1 MAIETLEAK
10 FEDRKPNPQ
19 TLELKTNN
27 PKDVKDGE
35 NIIPLAASNNQGGTA
50 AAAGELVRALP
61 DKAKEAEV
69 KEAGKGKEDKN
80 PLLAF
85 VEAILSQI
93 KGITEEEKR
102 HIKADAS
109 IQNGA
114 TAQVVE
120 ASAARVAPEKTI
132 KDMPEGELAK
142 VAELKRDFQDK
153 GVKMQ
158 QEGTTHL
165 AYNGGKAPQQ
175 PSMGAN
181 LA

>member
-19 TLELKTNN
+19 TLELKTN
-27 PKDVKDGE
+27 PKDVKNGE
-35 NIIPLAASNNQGGTA
+35 NIIPLAASNNQSGTA
-50 AAAGELVRALP
+50 AAASAQVRALP
-61 DKAKEAEV
+61 DKAKEEEV
-69 KEAGKGKEDKN
+69 KEADKGKGDKN

-85 VEAILSQI
+85 IEKVLSVFN
-93 KGITEEEKR
+93 GITQEEKS
-102 HIKADAS
+102 HIIADAS
-109 IQNGA
+109 VTKGASIQA
-114 TAQVVE
+114 VE

-142 VAELKRDFQDK
+142 VAQLKKDLSDN
-153 GVKMQ
+153 GIKMQ
-158 QEGTTHL
+158 QEAPTHL

-175 PSMGAN
+175 PSVGAN